1 MGAMGGL
8 SCGGGT
14 SLALR
19 KMMWADVC
27 ICVG

>member
-19 KMMWADVC
+19 EMMGADVC